1 MLAEGMQ
8 ALRSAEWAV
17 TWPARGLAAIAAAA
31 ALSPKLFVSG
41 SRKALWIATVSY
53 NRPLQSAYN
62 CPKACQI
69 KIVVKGT
76 QSDTRSTLKS
86 KKKNSNSE

>member
-17 TWPARGLAAIAAAA
+17 TWPARGLAAMAAA
-31 ALSPKLFVSG
+31 ALSPKLFLSVSLKG
-41 SRKALWIATVSY
+41 LWIATVSY